1 MPRPKRT
8 ILFICQSNSS
18 RSQMAEA
25 FVNNQLK
32 DRYEAFSAGTQ
43 PTKLDPL
50 AVKAMK
56 EVQIDI
62 SKQKAKGVET
72 YYGKEFDYVVTLC
85 DEAEE
90 ECSFFI
96 KGRDYV
102 HKSFAE
108 PSQAKVP
115 DDKLFAEYR
124 RSRDDIR
131 AWMNKTFG
139 GG

>member
-1 MPRPKRT
+1 
-8 ILFICQSNSS
+8 
-18 RSQMAEA
+18 MAEGI
-25 FVNNQLK
+25 VNHHLK

-50 AVKAMK
+50 AVKVMK
-56 EVQIDI
+56 EINIDI
-62 SKQKAKGVET
+62 SKQKSKSVET

-96 KGRDYV
+96 TGKDYI

-108 PSQAKVP
+108 PADTDGSNEKALP
-115 DDKLFAEYR
+115 EYR
-124 RSRDDIR
+124 RSRDDIK
-131 AWMNKTFG
+131 AWVSKTFG
-139 GG
+139 GR